1 MNYYKEEL
9 IKLLDRLSDKS
20 IERIYRLANYLFIYK
35 EDYKEDARHEKEISQ
50 KDFQNLI
57 GGAGHLDS

>member
-1 MNYYKEEL
+1 MSYRESLIEL
-9 IKLLDRLSDKS
+9 IFHLSDES
-20 IERIYRLANYLFIYK
+20 IERIYRLANYLYIYK

>member
-20 IERIYRLANYLFIYK
+20 IERIYRLANYLYIYK
-35 EDYKEDARHEKEISQ
+35 EAVRHEEKIS
-50 KDFQNLI
+50 
-57 GGAGHLDS
+57 